1 MSSHTSI
8 SSRRQA
14 ASWAKSFLGTPRNA
28 AQTPAR
34 PEPAADGQ
42 PCAAKTAAPGETR

>member
-8 SSRRQA
+8 SSHRQA
-14 ASWAKSFLGTPRNA
+14 ASWAKNFLGTPCNA

-34 PEPAADGQ
+34 PEPAAGGQ
-42 PCAAKTAAPGETR
+42 PCAAKTAVPGEIR

>member
-14 ASWAKSFLGTPRNA
+14 ASWAKSFLGTPRQPP
-28 AQTPAR
+28 QTPAR
-34 PEPAADGQ
+34 PEPPAGEQ
-42 PCAAKTAAPGETR
+42 PCAARTVAPGEMR